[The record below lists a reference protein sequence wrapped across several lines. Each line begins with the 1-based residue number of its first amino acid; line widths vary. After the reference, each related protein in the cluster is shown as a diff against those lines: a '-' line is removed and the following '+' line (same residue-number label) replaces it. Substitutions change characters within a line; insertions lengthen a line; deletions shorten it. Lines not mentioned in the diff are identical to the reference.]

1 MRSAKK
7 IGATLGLVFLS
18 SLFCFTGYLTGG
30 SEAYA
35 EVMDFSFT
43 YTAAETLEL
52 GSFGDTTIFESLLEN
67 TGTDADTYEIV
78 MTVNSPTPP
87 EWYVAL
93 CSGGVCHGNMADT
106 IYLPASEQD
115 YIFVEVG
122 PEDIPGE
129 ASVTVTVTSWGNPA
143 LSESVTFHLAVHGGI
158 PLTDRWGLLI
168 LISLIFA
175 SGLYLILRRL
185 RPVRAK

>member
-1 MRSAKK
+1 MRSLKKTGAK
-7 IGATLGLVFLS
+7 LGFVFLS
-18 SLFCFTGYLTGG
+18 FLFCFTGYITGG
-30 SEAYA
+30 SEIYA

-52 GSFGDTTIFESLLEN
+52 GSFGDTTIFESILEN

-93 CSGGVCHGNMADT
+93 CSGGVCHGNLADT
-106 IYLPASEQD
+106 IYVPAGEQE
-115 YIFVEVG
+115 YILVEVG
-122 PEDIPGE
+122 PEDVPGE
-129 ASVTVTVTSWGNPA
+129 ASVTVQATSWGNPT
-143 LSESVTFHLAVHGGI
+143 LTESITFHLVVHGGI

-175 SGLYLILRRL
+175 SGFYLILRRL

>member
-1 MRSAKK
+1 MRSQKK
-7 IGATLGLVFLS
+7 VGATLGFVFLS
-18 SLFCFTGYLTGG
+18 SVLFLAVLMTGG
-30 SEAYA
+30 PEAQA
-35 EVMDFSFT
+35 EVLDLSFT

-52 GSFGDTTIFESLLEN
+52 GNIGDTTTFESILEN
-67 TGTDADTYEIV
+67 TGTDPDSYEVV

-93 CSGGVCHGNMADT
+93 CTGGVCHGNMADT
-106 IYLPASEQD
+106 VYVPAGEQD

-122 PEDIPGE
+122 PEDTPGE
-129 ASVTVTVTSWGNPA
+129 ASVRITVTSRGNPA
-143 LSESVTFHLAVHGGI
+143 LSDSITFHLVVRGGI

-185 RPVRAK
+185 KPARAT

>member
-1 MRSAKK
+1 MPSVRK
-7 IGATLGLVFLS
+7 IGSTLGIVFLS
-18 SLFCFTGYLTGG
+18 SIFCFTALIMGCPDACAG
-30 SEAYA
+30 
-35 EVMDFSFT
+35 VMDFSFT
-43 YTAAETLEL
+43 YTAEETLIV
-52 GSFGDTTIFESLLEN
+52 GSFGDTTIFESILEN
-67 TGTDADTYEIV
+67 TGTDADSYEVV

-106 IYLPASEQD
+106 IYVPAGEQD
-115 YIFVEVG
+115 YILVEVG
-122 PEDIPGE
+122 PEDTSGE
-129 ASVTVTVTSWGNPA
+129 ASVTVTVTSRGNPA
-143 LSESVTFHLAVHGGI
+143 SPESINFHLVAHGGV

-185 RPVRAK
+185 RPVRAE

>member
-1 MRSAKK
+1 MRSIKK
-7 IGATLGLVFLS
+7 IGATLGFIFLS
-18 SLFCFTGYLTGG
+18 SVFCFTGYITGG
-30 SEAYA
+30 PEADA
-35 EVMDFSFT
+35 GVMDFSFT
-43 YTAAETLEL
+43 YTAEETLIV
-52 GSFGDTTIFESLLEN
+52 GSFGDTTIFESILEN
-67 TGTDADTYEIV
+67 TGTDADTYEVV
-78 MTVNSPTPP
+78 MTVNAPTPP

-106 IYLPASEQD
+106 IYVPAGAQD

-122 PEDIPGE
+122 PEDTPGE
-129 ASVTVTVTSWGNPA
+129 ASVTV
-143 LSESVTFHLAVHGGI
+143 SVSSYGEVSLMDSLTFHLVVHGGI

>member
-1 MRSAKK
+1 MRSLKK
-7 IGATLGLVFLS
+7 TGAALGFIFLS
-18 SLFCFTGYLTGG
+18 SIFCFTGLMTCGP
-30 SEAYA
+30 EADA
-35 EVMDFSFT
+35 EVMDFTFT
-43 YTAAETLEL
+43 YTSAETLKV
-52 GSFGDTTIFESLLEN
+52 GSFGDTTIFESILEN

-78 MTVNSPTPP
+78 MTANSPTPP

-106 IYLPASEQD
+106 IYLPAGEQD
-115 YIFVEVG
+115 YILVEVG
-122 PEDIPGE
+122 PDETPGE
-129 ASVTVTVTSWGNPA
+129 ADVTVMVTSWGNPA
-143 LSESVTFHLAVHGGI
+143 LSESVTFHLVVHGGI

>member
-1 MRSAKK
+1 MRSLKK
-7 IGATLGLVFLS
+7 KGAIFVFLGFV
-18 SLFCFTGYLTGG
+18 FCFGG
-30 SEAYA
+30 LMMSGPQAYA
-35 EVMDFSFT
+35 EAMDFSFT
-43 YTAAETLEL
+43 YTAEETLIV
-52 GSFGDTTIFESLLEN
+52 GSFGDTTIFESILEN

-93 CSGGVCHGNMADT
+93 CSGGVCHGNLADT
-106 IYLPASEQD
+106 IYVPASEQE

-122 PEDIPGE
+122 PEDVPGE
-129 ASVTVTVTSWGNPA
+129 ANVTVTATSWGNPA
-143 LSESVTFHLAVHGGI
+143 LSDSVTFHLMVHGGV
-158 PLTDRWGLLI
+158 PLTDRWGFLI